1 MLVQSVEGAMEGEV
15 AVGEPLV
22 LVRGVGRLRW
32 EELRERGVLVWLSE
46 DDEGYDAVV
55 LFLGF

>member
-22 LVRGVGRLRW
+22 LVRGTMMGGTKRK
-32 EELRERGVLVWLSE
+32 RGSGLAL
-46 DDEGYDAVV
+46 
-55 LFLGF
+55 

>member
-22 LVRGVGRLRW
+22 LVRGVGRL
-32 EELRERGVLVWLSE
+32 
-46 DDEGYDAVV
+46 
-55 LFLGF
+55 